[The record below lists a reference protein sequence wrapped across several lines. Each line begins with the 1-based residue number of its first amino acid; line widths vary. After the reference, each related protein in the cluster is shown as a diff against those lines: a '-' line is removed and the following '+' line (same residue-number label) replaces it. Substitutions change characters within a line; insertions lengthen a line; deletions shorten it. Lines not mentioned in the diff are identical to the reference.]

1 MIKCSDCEEPS
12 VYYNAM
18 NDKEYCK
25 EHFCKYFERIIEE
38 NMKKLEIV
46 NPKIAVYYSGGKD
59 SAVVLYVLRK
69 ILKLNVVAITA
80 NLGIKEHFD
89 KILELGKKICKE
101 LEMDYYEVSLKECLN
116 VDIKQ
121 IISEKNPKLAC
132 HYCGELRNISLDK
145 AARWL
150 NVDAVVSGHNR
161 DDITRFL
168 LNNYLKNDLFRITE
182 FASMVYPNKDIK
194 EKINYNN
201 PIQVKPLIYLSEKE
215 ITLYCLLNN
224 IEITDACCGYGD
236 KDKSSMQGWRSDL
249 TYVINYLEERYP
261 GFSIGLINNFEKNL
275 LPIFNECALNRKD
288 FFEKRQCVF
297 CKKSME
303 TDETDICITCNK
315 CADIIGVDINDK
327 LEAHK
332 IL

>member
-1 MIKCSDCEEPS
+1 MVKCSECDEAS
-12 VYYNAM
+12 VYYNAI

-25 EHFCKYFERIIEE
+25 EHFCKYFEKSIEE

-46 NPKIAVYYSGGKD
+46 NPRIAVYYSGGKD

-69 ILKLNVVAITA
+69 VLKLNVVAITA

-89 KILELGKKICKE
+89 KISKLGKKICKE
-101 LEMDYYEVSLKECLN
+101 LGIDYYEVSLKESLN
-116 VDIKQ
+116 TDIKQ
-121 IISEKNPKLAC
+121 IISEKNPQLAC

-145 AARWL
+145 AAKCL
-150 NVDAVVSGHNR
+150 KVDAVVSGHNR

-168 LNNYLKNDLFRITE
+168 LNNYLKNDLFRTTE
-182 FASMVYPNKDIK
+182 FGSMIYQNKDIK
-194 EKINYNN
+194 ERINYYN
-201 PIQVKPLIYLSEKE
+201 PIQLKPLIYLSEKE

-236 KDKSSMQGWRSDL
+236 KNKSNMQSWRSDL

-261 GFSIGLINNFEKNL
+261 GFSIGLIKNFEKNFI
-275 LPIFNECALNRKD
+275 PIFNECALNIKD

-297 CKKSME
+297 CKESMQS
-303 TDETDICITCNK
+303 DVKDICITCKN
-315 CADIIGVDINDK
+315 CADRIGVNINDEF
-327 LEAHK
+327 EAHK